1 MSQFEQGRKIAD
13 KSQTTARDTWN
24 KGQATTEQTAQAA
37 QESFSASAVGVRDF
51 NLKML
56 EMAKTNTNAL
66 FDFALE
72 VARTKEPTQL
82 AELWTQHARQLFET
96 MGKQSQELTSMGQ
109 KVVGASAEPLSR
121 SVEKALKS

>member
-1 MSQFEQGRKIAD
+1 MSQFEQNRKIAD
-13 KSQTTARDTWN
+13 KAQTTARDTWN

-37 QESFSASAVGVRDF
+37 QESFSASADGVRDF

-96 MGKQSQELTSMGQ
+96 LGKQSQELTSMGQ
-109 KVVGASAEPLSR
+109 KVVSASAEPLSR
-121 SVEKALKS
+121 SVENALKS

>member
-1 MSQFEQGRKIAD
+1 MSQFD
-13 KSQTTARDTWN
+13 KNKKTAEGMVRDALN
-24 KGQATTEQTAQAA
+24 KGEAATEKTSQAA
-37 QESFSASAVGVRDF
+37 QESFSASADGVRDF

-109 KVVGASAEPLSR
+109 KVVSASAEPLSR
-121 SVEKALKS
+121 SVEKAPKP

>member
-1 MSQFEQGRKIAD
+1 MSQFD
-13 KSQTTARDTWN
+13 KNKKTAEGMVRDALN
-24 KGQATTEQTAQAA
+24 KGEAATEKTVLAA
-37 QESFSASAVGVRDF
+37 QESFSASADGVRHF

-82 AELWTQHARQLFET
+82 AELWTQHSRQLFET

-109 KVVGASAEPLSR
+109 KVVSAGAEPLSR
-121 SVEKALKS
+121 SAEKALKS